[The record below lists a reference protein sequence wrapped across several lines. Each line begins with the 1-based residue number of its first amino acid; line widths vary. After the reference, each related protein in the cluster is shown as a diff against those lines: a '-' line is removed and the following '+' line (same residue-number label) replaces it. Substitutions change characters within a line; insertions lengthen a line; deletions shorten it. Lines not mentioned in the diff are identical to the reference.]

1 MIGSLRGRL
10 LHRGAGEVLVEVGG
24 IGYAVVVSPTT
35 VVALGELGDEVFV
48 WVHHHVREDAETLY
62 GFGTRDEKVT
72 FEALLG
78 AHGVGPA
85 LALAI
90 LSVHAPPALVRI
102 LADDDVAALC
112 LVPGVGRKTAARLL
126 VELKSR
132 LDVPDAGVVPGVG
145 GGVVAVVSAGE
156 RTASTDVR
164 EALAGLGY
172 GPEEIRAATAEL
184 IDDGDASAMLR
195 RALQRL
201 ASAR

>member
-1 MIGSLRGRL
+1 VIGSLRGRL

-35 VVALGELGDEVFV
+35 VVALGEVGDEVFV

-145 GGVVAVVSAGE
+145 GGGVAVVSAGE